1 MVTSKLHRFRI
12 NKLRLFVSGAA
23 TVKVE
28 LFKKKNINSKQKSC
42 FIDSFLEVS
51 FLFS

>member
-28 LFKKKNINSKQKSC
+28 LFKKIKILIASKRVV
-42 FIDSFLEVS
+42 L
-51 FLFS
+51 